1 MKIVLYRK
9 SGCPWS
15 AAVMGFLNEL
25 NIPYE
30 IKNVTTNPAYA
41 KEVEAASGQDKS
53 PTLDIDGTILP
64 DASVEDVAKAL
75 QKEGWLFKRGSKPV
89 TSLLNF
95 FQFLHPDRSRAANRK
110 MHQINLGVIDLRL
123 PTPVAFSSPVKF
135 VEGNFPD
142 KANHARLTSPN
153 DS

>member
-1 MKIVLYRK
+1 MKITLYRK

-30 IKNVTTNPAYA
+30 IRNVTTNPVYG
-41 KEVEAASGQDKS
+41 KELEIATGQCMS

-75 QKEGWLFKRGSKPV
+75 EE
-89 TSLLNF
+89 
-95 FQFLHPDRSRAANRK
+95 RA
-110 MHQINLGVIDLRL
+110 IVI
-123 PTPVAFSSPVKF
+123 
-135 VEGNFPD
+135 
-142 KANHARLTSPN
+142 
-153 DS
+153 